1 MSTMSKRREALVDYL
16 TKELGIHH
24 VRDFSESLRILGICD
39 LLDDQ
44 DLEIVTS
51 TGLID
56 TLVVLF
62 KFGTLSK
69 LIETKSAIAEQRK

>member
-1 MSTMSKRREALVDYL
+1 MSTTNKRREALVDYL

-24 VRDFSESLRILGICD
+24 VRDFSESLRILGVCD

-51 TGLID
+51 HGMID

-62 KFGTLSK
+62 RLGTLSK
-69 LIETKSAIAEQRK
+69 IIEVKSLISEQRK